1 MFLETRHFNGVVV
14 HKENNLFQ
22 LIELFEKSQSTV
34 ILVCEKQNLEMDTPD
49 DIVGILT
56 NSDISLIYQLFDN
69 DIHLSDEV

>member
-1 MFLETRHFNGVVV
+1 M
-14 HKENNLFQ
+14 
-22 LIELFEKSQSTV
+22 IELFEKSQSTV

-69 DIHLSDEV
+69 DIHLLDEE